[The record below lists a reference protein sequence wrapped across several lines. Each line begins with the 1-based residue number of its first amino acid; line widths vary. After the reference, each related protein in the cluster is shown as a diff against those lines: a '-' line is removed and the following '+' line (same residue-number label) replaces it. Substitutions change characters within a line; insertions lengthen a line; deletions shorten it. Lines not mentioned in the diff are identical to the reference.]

1 MVLGTSEA
9 DKEGTDRTAQAESKF
24 SGLEKQIY
32 TFDNGGTGRQVHP
45 PGFHC
50 LMKLPRCII
59 NGERSPAH
67 LLPVQGKDEEPRW
80 FI

>member
-1 MVLGTSEA
+1 MVLGNIRGRQRGHRLDGA
-9 DKEGTDRTAQAESKF
+9 AESKF
-24 SGLEKQIY
+24 SGLEKQVY
-32 TFDNGGTGRQVHP
+32 TFDNGGTGRQLHP

-59 NGERSPAH
+59 NGERSLAH

-80 FI
+80 FS